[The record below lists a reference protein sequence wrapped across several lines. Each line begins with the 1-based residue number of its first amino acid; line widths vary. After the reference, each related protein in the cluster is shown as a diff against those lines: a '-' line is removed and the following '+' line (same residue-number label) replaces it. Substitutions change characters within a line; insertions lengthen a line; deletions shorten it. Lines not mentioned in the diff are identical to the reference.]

1 VSAALDPRPGRPDA
15 ALPDDE
21 RDVLLSLE
29 GVGKDFGH
37 FTAVRDVS
45 LKVRCG
51 ELKAII
57 GPNGAGKTT
66 LFNMLSGELKP
77 SRGRILYRGI
87 DIAQRAAHALAHIG
101 IGRSFQITNVFRGL
115 SVLEN
120 VRIAVQSKR
129 RFQYDFLSPA
139 RSLTGT
145 METADQ
151 ILNAIGLARYRG
163 ALANSL
169 SHGDQ
174 RRLEI
179 GIVLATAPDLVLLDE
194 PTAGMSRDEARQ
206 TMELIRGISV
216 GRTVL
221 FVEHNME
228 FVMGISQSVIV
239 MQSGQVIAEGTAAE
253 IRASAVVRRA
263 YLGNLYE

>member
-1 VSAALDPRPGRPDA
+1 MTQTAATREIPDA
-15 ALPDDE
+15 SADALLRVE
-21 RDVLLSLE
+21 H
-29 GVGKDFGH
+29 VGKDFGS
-37 FTAVRDVS
+37 FTAVRNVS
-45 LKVRCG
+45 LAVREG

-77 SRGRILYRGI
+77 SRGRVLYRGS
-87 DIAQRAAHALAHIG
+87 DIGVLPPHRLSRLG

-115 SVLEN
+115 TVLEN
-120 VRIAVQSKR
+120 VRIAIQARVHR
-129 RFQYDFLSPA
+129 HYDFASRAAALADTRDSA
-139 RSLTGT
+139 DHIL
-145 METADQ
+145 ET
-151 ILNAIGLARYRG
+151 IGLRDYRD
-163 ALANSL
+163 AFASTL

-179 GIVLATAPDLVLLDE
+179 GIVLAADPQLVLLDE
-194 PTAGMSRDEARQ
+194 PTSGMSREEARA
-206 TMELIRGISV
+206 TMTLLRDIAR

-228 FVMGISQSVIV
+228 FVMAISQSIV
-239 MQSGQVIAEGTAAE
+239 VMHSGAVIAEGPPE
-253 IRASAVVRRA
+253 KIRFDPAVRRA

>member
-1 VSAALDPRPGRPDA
+1 MARSAKASGPDQD
-15 ALPDDE
+15 L
-21 RDVLLSLE
+21 LLSVE

-37 FTAVRDVS
+37 FAAVREVS
-45 LKVRCG
+45 IAVRRG

-66 LFNMLSGELKP
+66 LFNILSGEIKP
-77 SRGRILYRGI
+77 SRGRIVYRGE
-87 DIAQRAAHALAHIG
+87 DITHVPMHVLAHLG

-115 SVLEN
+115 TVLEN

-129 RFQYDFLSPA
+129 HPSYNFLSGA
-139 RSLTGT
+139 HGLSATTSLAEQVLVT
-145 METADQ
+145 
-151 ILNAIGLARYRG
+151 IGLTRYRG
-163 ALANSL
+163 ALASSL

-179 GIVLATAPDLVLLDE
+179 GIVLATDPELVLLDE
-194 PTAGMSRDEARQ
+194 PTAGMSRDEARA
-206 TMELIRGISV
+206 TMQLIRDISAT
-216 GRTVL
+216 RTVL

-239 MQSGQVIAEGTAAE
+239 MQSGHVIAEGTAAE
-253 IRASAVVRRA
+253 IRANEEVRRA
-263 YLGNLYE
+263 YLGGLYE